1 MIEVVVGLGIAT
13 ILTVA
18 LISTTVYTQKLSRSA
33 KNRAQATKLAQQ
45 AVEQIRSFRDSQ
57 TGGFANLPSSSNTC
71 YYDTTLGPL
80 VWTFSV
86 PPPTVSPCVDPPT
99 TIPTPVETITPG
111 PGSASSDVTFSR
123 WVRFTNIS
131 ATRKDFTV
139 YVAWTGSSGL
149 EYVTNSSSLSL
160 PCTTAASACP

>member
-13 ILTVA
+13 ILAVA

-45 AVEQIRSFRDSQ
+45 AVEQLRSFRDSQ
-57 TGGFANLPSSSNTC
+57 AGGFANLPATVGC
-71 YYDTTLGPL
+71 YYDTSNTDFL
-80 VWTFSV
+80 VWVFSSAV
-86 PPPTVSPCVDPPT
+86 LPCADPPIIT
-99 TIPTPVETITPG
+99 PSPVETIAPS
-111 PGSASSDVTFSR
+111 PGSASADVTFSR
-123 WVRFTNIS
+123 WVRFSNITAS
-131 ATRKDFTV
+131 KKEFTV

-149 EYVTNSSSLSL
+149 EYVKNSSSLSA